1 MRKSTLTMVCLAAL
15 ALLASCKKDVQPTI
29 TVCTDQGYATQN
41 TEVYSGDGINVGFN
55 VTGENLTQIV
65 IKAVQNSTELFTH
78 TEKLANES
86 AYFLAKGFT
95 LEATGNVTIT
105 GTVTDAKGNTASTS
119 FDIICNEKPNAKF
132 VGSYKGDA
140 IVTGTYDINTS
151 NTDPIHE
158 SLEDQPFPIVVDM
171 VAGEAIDKVIA
182 SITINDQTSTVE
194 GTVNGN
200 SVTFEAVND
209 SYTMTYEAQGF
220 SVPITLDMTYNFVGT
235 LNEGKLDLSGSCK
248 GNGEFNMFIIS
259 GTIELEGTVGGSL
272 TKSE

>member
-1 MRKSTLTMVCLAAL
+1 MRKSTLTMVCLAIL

-41 TEVYSGDGINVGFN
+41 TEVYSGDEIAVAFN

-65 IKAVQNSTELFTH
+65 INAVQNDTELFTH

-86 AYFLAKGFT
+86 AYFFAKGFT
-95 LEATGNVTIT
+95 LETTGTVTIT
-105 GTVTDAKGNTASTS
+105 GTVTDAKGNTASKS

-140 IVTGTYDINTS
+140 IVTGTYDINIP
-151 NTDPIHE
+151 NMDPLHE
-158 SLEDQPFPIVVDM
+158 DLEDQPFPIVVEI
-171 VAGEAIDKVIA
+171 VAGETMDKVKA
-182 SITINDQTSTVE
+182 TITIEDQTNTVE

-220 SVPITLDMTYNFVGT
+220 SIPITLDMTYNFIGT

-248 GNGEFNMFIIS
+248 GGGEFNMSIIS

-272 TKSE
+272 DKAE